1 MVFQCGRGYY
11 QVLDA
16 IPAPGNTR
24 PEKGDLMTD
33 LSTTYLGL
41 KLKNPL
47 VASASP
53 FSKKLATIRQ
63 MEEAGLG
70 AIVMHSLF
78 EEQITFESN
87 ELDHFLNAGTESFAE
102 ALTYFPDLDKY
113 NIGPEPYLELVHAAR
128 EAVKVPIIASLNG
141 VTGGGWVD
149 YARRIEQA
157 GASAL
162 ELNLYYLPTDPN
174 LSGAELEEQYLRL
187 VRDVR
192 AKIRIPLAVKL
203 SPFFTA
209 IPQIAVR
216 LAAAG
221 ANGLVL
227 FNRFYQPDLDL
238 DKLEVTPRLKLST
251 SDDLLLPL
259 RWTAILYGRVK
270 ADLAITGGVHTGRDL
285 IKAVMAG
292 ANVAMTASALIANG
306 LEHAH
311 GILKEAEA
319 WMVEHEYTSIHQ
331 MQGSMSQKSAA
342 DPAAFERANY
352 MKALQTYDDRMPR

>member
-1 MVFQCGRGYY
+1 M
-11 QVLDA
+11 
-16 IPAPGNTR
+16 I
-24 PEKGDLMTD
+24 D

-53 FSKKLATIRQ
+53 FTKKIDTIRQ

-78 EEQITFESN
+78 EEQITLESN
-87 ELDHFLNAGTESFAE
+87 ELDHFLNYGTDSFAE
-102 ALTYFPDLDKY
+102 ALTYFPDLEKY
-113 NIGPEPYLELVHAAR
+113 NIGPEAYLKLVHAAR
-128 EAVKVPIIASLNG
+128 EAVKIPVIASLNG
-141 VTGGGWVD
+141 ITSGGWVD

-174 LSGAELEEQYLRL
+174 LSGAELEEEYLRL

-192 AKIRIPLAVKL
+192 AKIKIPLAVKL

-209 IPQIAVR
+209 IPQIAKR
-216 LAAAG
+216 MADAG

-238 DKLEVTPRLKLST
+238 EKLEVAPHLALST
-251 SDDLLLPL
+251 SADLLLPL
-259 RWTAILYGRVK
+259 RWIAILYGRVQVDF
-270 ADLAITGGVHTGRDL
+270 ALTSGVHTGQDL
-285 IKAVMAG
+285 IKAAMAG
-292 ANVAMTASALIANG
+292 ASVAMTTSSLLQKG
-306 LEHAH
+306 LEHA
-311 GILKEAEA
+311 GRILKEAEA
-319 WMVEHEYTSIHQ
+319 WMAAHEYDSIRQ
-331 MQGSMSQKSAA
+331 MQGSMSQKAVA
-342 DPAAFERANY
+342 EPAAFERANY
-352 MKALQTYDDRMPR
+352 MKALQSYDDRMPR